1 MTTDWSETAR
11 HAIVARYDDAWVM
24 GGARTPFADYCGPL
38 AQVNPIDLGIK
49 AAKAALERS
58 GTAPEAV
65 RATFAATV
73 SPGGFDYLFLPRHIA
88 LYAGVPRERPAL
100 QATRVCCTGFELVAQ
115 AAQGISNGGFDT
127 ALCVGTESMSRHP
140 MVAYTHRTGFKLGKV
155 EFGDML
161 WEGSQDPT
169 NGTNMGVTAENLARL
184 YQITRAEADEFAA
197 LSFARALKAQESGA
211 LGEEIVPLASE
222 TFELAEHKPRRM
234 TLPRSTPALDDDTH
248 VRPTPI
254 EVLAKLKPAFGG
266 VQTGGNSS
274 AIVDGAAAVVVAS
287 GEAAK
292 KGEPLG
298 RVVASA
304 VVGVPPEIMGI
315 GPVPAILAL
324 LDATGLELD
333 DIDRIEINEA
343 FAAQTIAC
351 VRALGLDIERLNVN
365 GGAIAFGH
373 PLAATGVRATLSA
386 LLELRRRG
394 LKRAIVT
401 ACAGG
406 GQGMALLL
414 EAA

>member
-1 MTTDWSETAR
+1 MTRDWSAVAR
-11 HAIVARYDDAWVM
+11 HAIVTRYDDAWVM
-24 GGARTPFADYCGPL
+24 GGARTPFADYCGVL

-49 AAKAALERS
+49 AARTALERS
-58 GTAPEAV
+58 NTSPETV
-65 RATFAATV
+65 GATFAATV

-88 LYAGVPRERPAL
+88 LFAGVPEDRPAL

-115 AAQGISNGGFDT
+115 AAQGVSTKAFDV
-127 ALCVGTESMSRHP
+127 ALCTGTESMSRHP
-140 MVAYTHRTGFKLGKV
+140 MVAYTHRTGFKLGQV
-155 EFGDML
+155 QFGDML

-169 NGTNMGVTAENLARL
+169 NGTNMGITAENLARL
-184 YQITRAEADEFAA
+184 YQITRADADAFAA
-197 LSFARALKAQESGA
+197 LSFDRAVKAQNGGA
-211 LGEEIVPLASE
+211 LAEEIVPLASE
-222 TFELAEHKPRRM
+222 TFELPGARPRGIS
-234 TLPRSTPALDDDTH
+234 LPRATPELRQDTH
-248 VRPTPI
+248 IRPTPL
-254 EVLAKLKPAFGG
+254 EALARLKPAFGG

-287 GEAAK
+287 GERAK

-315 GPVPAILAL
+315 GPVPAVIAL
-324 LDATGLELD
+324 LDKLGLELD

-351 VRALGLDIERLNVN
+351 VRALGLDVERLNVN

>member
-1 MTTDWSETAR
+1 
-11 HAIVARYDDAWVM
+11 
-24 GGARTPFADYCGPL
+24 
-38 AQVNPIDLGIK
+38 
-49 AAKAALERS
+49 
-58 GTAPEAV
+58 
-65 RATFAATV
+65 
-73 SPGGFDYLFLPRHIA
+73 
-88 LYAGVPRERPAL
+88 
-100 QATRVCCTGFELVAQ
+100 
-115 AAQGISNGGFDT
+115 
-127 ALCVGTESMSRHP
+127 
-140 MVAYTHRTGFKLGKV
+140 MVAYTHRTGFTLGKV

-169 NGTNMGVTAENLARL
+169 NGTNMGLTAENLAQL
-184 YQITRAEADEFAA
+184 YQITRADADEFAA

-211 LGEEIVPLASE
+211 LGEEIVPLATE
-222 TFELAEHKPRRM
+222 VFELADHKPRGMR
-234 TLPRSTPALDDDTH
+234 LPRSTPELSQDTH
-248 VRPTPI
+248 IRPTPI
-254 EVLAKLKPAFGG
+254 EVLAKLKAAFGG

-274 AIVDGAAAVVVAS
+274 AIVDGAASVVVVGGA
-287 GEAAK
+287 AAK
-292 KGEPLG
+292 KGKPLG
-298 RVVASA
+298 RIVASA

-324 LDATGLELD
+324 LDKTGLALD

-343 FAAQTIAC
+343 FSAQTLAC
-351 VRALGLDIERLNVN
+351 VRALGLDIDRLNVN

-386 LLELRRRG
+386 LLELRRSG

>member
-1 MTTDWSETAR
+1 MTTDWSQVAR
-11 HAIVARYDDAWVM
+11 HAIVVRYDDAWVM
-24 GGARTPFADYCGPL
+24 GGARTPFADYCGVL

-49 AAKAALERS
+49 AAKAALERA
-58 GTAPEAV
+58 GVEPAAV

-115 AAQGISNGGFDT
+115 AAQSISTKAIDV

-140 MVAYTHRTGFKLGKV
+140 LAAYTHRTGFKLGQV

-161 WEGSQDPT
+161 WEGSQDPS
-169 NGTNMGVTAENLARL
+169 NGTNMGLTAENLARL
-184 YQITRAEADEFAA
+184 YQITRTEADAYAA
-197 LSFARALKAQESGA
+197 LSFARAVEAQKRGA
-211 LGEEIVPLASE
+211 LAEEIVPLASE
-222 TFELAEHKPRRM
+222 TFELEDHEPRRIA
-234 TLPRSTPALDDDTH
+234 LPRSVPELREDTH
-248 VRPTPI
+248 IRPTTV
-254 EVLAKLKPAFGG
+254 EQLARIKPAFGG

-274 AIVDGAAAVVVAS
+274 AIVDGAAGVVVAGGDAARS
-287 GEAAK
+287 GET
-292 KGEPLG
+292 LG

-315 GPVPAILAL
+315 GPVPAVRAL
-324 LDATGLELD
+324 LDAFDLSLD
-333 DIDRIEINEA
+333 DIDRFEINEA
-343 FAAQTIAC
+343 FAAQTLAC
-351 VRALGLDIERLNVN
+351 VRALDLDVERLNVN